1 MESLQQ
7 AIADQSFFAGI
18 DPNHLEFIADCAS
31 EQRFE
36 PGQYLLQEGEEADR
50 FYLIRRGSVALGS
63 YIPGIGFT
71 TIETVNRGQVVG
83 WSWLIPP
90 HEWRFSGLVVQPT
103 QVIVLDG
110 ERLRQKCEADPA
122 FGYDL
127 LKRLA
132 SVVGERLKMTR
143 MRLG

>member
-7 AIADQSFFAGI
+7 AIANQSFFAGI
-18 DPNHLEFIADCAS
+18 DPSHFEFIIDCAS
-31 EQRFE
+31 ERSLE
-36 PGQYLLQEGEEADR
+36 PGQYLLQEGDEADQ
-50 FYLIRRGSVALGS
+50 FYLILRGSVALGS
-63 YIPGIGFT
+63 YIPGVGFT

-90 HEWRFSGLVVQPT
+90 YEWRFSGLVVQPT
-103 QVIVLDG
+103 RVIVLDG

-132 SVVGERLKMTR
+132 SVVSERLRMTR